1 MCPIH
6 HRKTFSEELFEQYL
20 VSQGF
25 EGYEYEKLW
34 DGIPTR
40 PDYSLH
46 VNDVTYIF
54 DVKELDEQPIP
65 TGLFFRDPY
74 ARIRE
79 KINSARNQFKYF
91 KDKPCCLVLWSFD
104 PLVDASDWVCMLGAM
119 YGDFGLSI
127 PLETEKCSA
136 VDDTSRET
144 FLHNGKMF
152 RLESS
157 QPQNTTISALITLRN
172 LQVGRIRHELLRD
185 FARDEEIDLEE
196 MQPSVIVWENAFA
209 RIPFPRTLFTGPYD
223 QHWGVHDNGVNRVFV
238 GTKIKT
244 IQDILASRAS
254 S

>member
-1 MCPIH
+1 MYEN
-6 HRKTFSEELFEQYL
+6 KTFSEGLFEQYL
-20 VSQGF
+20 ISQGLTD
-25 EGYEYEKLW
+25 YEYEKLW

-46 VNDVTYIF
+46 VKDATYIF
-54 DVKELDEQPIP
+54 DVKEFDEQPIP

-79 KINSARNQFKYF
+79 KINNARNQFKYF

-104 PLVDASDWVCMLGAM
+104 PLVDVYDWVSVLGAM

-127 PLETEKCSA
+127 PFDVEKGLA
-136 VDDTSRET
+136 IEDDSRQA

-157 QPQNTTISALITLRN
+157 QPQNTTISALIAIRN

-185 FARDEEIDLEE
+185 FADGEEINVEE

-209 RIPFPRTLFTGPYD
+209 RIPFPRDLFTAPYD
-223 QHWGVHDNGVNRVFV
+223 ERWGVLDNVVRRIFA
-238 GTKIKT
+238 GTN
-244 IQDILASRAS
+244 IQAIEAKFS
-254 S
+254 SSVKS

>member
-6 HRKTFSEELFEQYL
+6 HTKTFSEELFEQYL

-25 EGYEYEKLW
+25 EDYEYEKLW

-79 KINSARNQFKYF
+79 KINSARNQYKYF

-104 PLVDASDWVCMLGAM
+104 PLVDVSDWVCTLGAM

-127 PLETEKCSA
+127 PLEMEKGSA
-136 VDDTSRET
+136 VDDVSRET

-157 QPQNTTISALITLRN
+157 QPQNTTISALIR
-172 LQVGRIRHELLRD
+172 
-185 FARDEEIDLEE
+185 FATFKSGEYVTNSCAILE
-196 MQPSVIVWENAFA
+196 V
-209 RIPFPRTLFTGPYD
+209 
-223 QHWGVHDNGVNRVFV
+223 
-238 GTKIKT
+238 TKK
-244 IQDILASRAS
+244 
-254 S
+254 